1 MLIREHVLVRKI
13 SCCGGSAIKFR
24 RRKGREEWEE
34 GKKGLEEEAFRAKES
49 EQGGRIH
56 SLGKQEKKM
65 EGKEVEEDEQG
76 GRIHSLNVFS
86 WRAIPARPT

>member
-34 GKKGLEEEAFRAKES
+34 GKKGQRGM
-49 EQGGRIH
+49 GGR
-56 SLGKQEKKM
+56 
-65 EGKEVEEDEQG
+65 KERP
-76 GRIHSLNVFS
+76 GRRGFQSKGI
-86 WRAIPARPT
+86 